1 METKVEKLKES
12 RIRTTTIV
20 PVEAKKIAEEQ
31 AVLSLGKKVRIKGF
45 REGMAPP
52 AVVREHITAEQIQE
66 EMVRVIMPTVV
77 TEALK
82 TSNAKPIIRPSASV
96 ESLDPLTITL
106 LFVERPVATL
116 KKPEKIAVEKK
127 ALTDA
132 STDDIDHFVHTL
144 LMQDHTETM
153 VDREAKKGDIVKIG
167 LVAKEKNGT
176 PIEELTIGNYSVMIG
191 HEEFLHVLEPHLV
204 GMKKGEKKNT
214 TVDFPKDFDITTVQG
229 KKITLDITVND
240 VAEVTLPTLTA
251 AYLHSRLGAERT
263 PEAFRED
270 VKQMLTTKQKNEEM
284 KRREEELYAKTK
296 EATQVEIAPELIDT
310 ETQEMLSDLQDR
322 LKKQEMTLEQWLKST
337 GKEAKDVIE
346 EMKGIAKDRIIL
358 RFGMQALAEWKKME
372 PDATKLAQAIAEER
386 KQAESSH
393 SIREEDWKPGGNAY
407 EQILFN
413 LRMQQLVQEMI
424 KDEA

>member
-1 METKVEKLKES
+1 
-12 RIRTTTIV
+12 
-20 PVEAKKIAEEQ
+20 
-31 AVLSLGKKVRIKGF
+31 
-45 REGMAPP
+45 
-52 AVVREHITAEQIQE
+52 
-66 EMVRVIMPTVV
+66 
-77 TEALK
+77 
-82 TSNAKPIIRPSASV
+82 
-96 ESLDPLTITL
+96 
-106 LFVERPVATL
+106 
-116 KKPEKIAVEKK
+116 
-127 ALTDA
+127 
-132 STDDIDHFVHTL
+132 
-144 LMQDHTETM
+144 
-153 VDREAKKGDIVKIG
+153 
-167 LVAKEKNGT
+167 
-176 PIEELTIGNYSVMIG
+176 
-191 HEEFLHVLEPHLV
+191 
-204 GMKKGEKKNT
+204 
-214 TVDFPKDFDITTVQG
+214 
-229 KKITLDITVND
+229 
-240 VAEVTLPTLTA
+240 
-251 AYLHSRLGAERT
+251 
-263 PEAFRED
+263 
-270 VKQMLTTKQKNEEM
+270 MLTTKQKNEEM